1 MSQLPNIPLLKLL
14 IFRIN
19 DWFKYL
25 FSKWLIILTITII
38 FSGINLYRVYN
49 EKWTYFANI
58 TYVLNDDKADGG
70 ILNTLSLAN
79 SLGVNLDNNNA
90 GLFNTSNLIEL
101 MHSRSLIE
109 KTLLTTIIIN
119 KKNTTFADFYIDMK
133 ELRKGWLNNDKFKHL
148 TKIYFPINA
157 DRSNFSFYQDSILS
171 TIYTSINKDHL
182 SIVNKDKK
190 NSIVTVEIKS
200 KNEYFSKY
208 FCESLVKNVS
218 DFYITLKSKKA
229 STNLDILQMQADSLK
244 KELNYEVSSV
254 SSSTDNIFNINPSKS
269 FKKISIT
276 NHQIN
281 VQINTIILKQLLR
294 FKTLNKL
301 RR

>member
-1 MSQLPNIPLLKLL
+1 
-14 IFRIN
+14 
-19 DWFKYL
+19 
-25 FSKWLIILTITII
+25 
-38 FSGINLYRVYN
+38 
-49 EKWTYFANI
+49 
-58 TYVLNDDKADGG
+58 
-70 ILNTLSLAN
+70 
-79 SLGVNLDNNNA
+79 
-90 GLFNTSNLIEL
+90 

-109 KTLLTTIIIN
+109 KTLLSTININ
-119 KKNTTFADFYIDMK
+119 KKNTSFADFYIDMK
-133 ELRKGWLNNDKFKHL
+133 DLRKDWLNNDKFKHL

-157 DRSNFSFYQDSILS
+157 NRSNFSFYQDSILS
-171 TIYTSINKDHL
+171 TIYNSIIKDHL

-218 DFYITLKSKKA
+218 DFYIITKSKKA

-244 KELNYEVSSV
+244 KELNHEVSSV
-254 SSSTDNIFNINPSKS
+254 SYSTDNIFNINPSKS

-281 VQINTIILKQLLR
+281 VQINTIILTQLLTNLEIAKINLR
-294 FKTLNKL
+294 KETPLFQIIDTPIFPLKKEKSSKLYALIFGGLLGGFLSTLFFIFL
-301 RR
+301 RIWRNIMVS